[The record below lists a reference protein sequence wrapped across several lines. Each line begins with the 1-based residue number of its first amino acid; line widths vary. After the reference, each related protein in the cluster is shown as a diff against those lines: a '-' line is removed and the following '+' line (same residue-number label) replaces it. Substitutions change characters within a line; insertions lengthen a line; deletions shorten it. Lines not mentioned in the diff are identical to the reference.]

1 MQAVK
6 ARPPAT
12 TPALPAPHGAARAL
26 NEAEGLVRLVELSE
40 RRRREREAVEE
51 AGGGQ
56 SEGFELAEREL
67 IEHTSHGDEHAPAKI
82 SRDAYAEGEEEPSS
96 AEYGE
101 ADEEPLND

>member
-1 MQAVK
+1 MADEM
-6 ARPPAT
+6 PAD
-12 TPALPAPHGAARAL
+12 PLL
-26 NEAEGLVRLVELSE
+26 ELSE
-40 RRRREREAVEE
+40 RRRREREAVDE

-101 ADEEPLND
+101 ADEELLND

>member
-1 MQAVK
+1 MASD
-6 ARPPAT
+6 P
-12 TPALPAPHGAARAL
+12 LL
-26 NEAEGLVRLVELSE
+26 DLDE
-40 RRRREREAVEE
+40 RRRKERAAVEE

-82 SRDAYAEGEEEPSS
+82 ARDAFAERDAEPSD

-101 ADEEPLND
+101 ADEELPSD